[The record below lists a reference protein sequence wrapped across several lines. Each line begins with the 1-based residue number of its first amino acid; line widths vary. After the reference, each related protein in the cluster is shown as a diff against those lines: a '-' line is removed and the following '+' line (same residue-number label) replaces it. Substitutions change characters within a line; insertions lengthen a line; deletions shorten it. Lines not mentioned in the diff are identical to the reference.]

1 MNQRTLRL
9 HVPITALVLGFGLLM
24 ATLWVTYGDRNAP
37 PPSTIGGPFALTDQN
52 GRTVTEKDLLGKP
65 TLIFFGYTHCPD
77 VCPTTLF
84 EVSEVF
90 AKLGKD
96 KKVQGIFI
104 TVDPER
110 DTQAMMKDYLAS
122 FDARILGLSGSEAA
136 TESVKKAYRVYARKV
151 PGQNGDYTMDHSAIV
166 YLMDSR
172 GRFVNAFNL
181 QRPPE
186 EAAKELA
193 KYL

>member
-9 HVPITALVLGFGLLM
+9 LVPISALVLGFGLLLT
-24 ATLWVTYGDRNAP
+24 TLWMTFGDNAP
-37 PPSTIGGPFALTDQN
+37 PPSSIGGPFRLVDQN
-52 GRTVTEKDLLGKP
+52 NRTVTEKDLLGKP

-90 AKLGKD
+90 RKMGAD
-96 KKVQGIFI
+96 KKVQAIFV
-104 TVDPER
+104 TVDPAR
-110 DTQAMMKDYLAS
+110 DTPAMMKDYLAS
-122 FDARILGLSGSEAA
+122 FDPRILGLSGDEAA
-136 TESVKKAYRVYARKV
+136 TEAAKKVYRVYSRKV
-151 PGQNGDYTMDHSAIV
+151 PGEGPDYTMDHSAIV
-166 YLMDSR
+166 YLMDSK

-181 QRPPE
+181 QQPPE
-186 EAAKELA
+186 AAAKELA